1 MEAQRMYDLVEKLS
15 FVRVSGTDEECK
27 AAEILMDEL
36 KAIGANPVLESFDVE
51 DGNVSH
57 CELRVIEPYEK
68 SYPVSGFKRAKNTAE
83 GGQTFDFLYVED
95 ALPVNLVNAKGKFVL
110 INERLNYDK
119 YKKLAEAGVAGV
131 LTYSGLYYDEEDK
144 TDLDEMKVRP
154 QWSEAFGFLTA
165 VNTRAYY
172 AQEMLQKGATKVCV
186 NLQGQLT
193 NRTSHNVIVEI
204 KGTEFDDQPI
214 AFGGHYD
221 SVPFSS
227 GAYDNAAG
235 SAILVELVRYFLANP
250 PKRTLRFVWY
260 GSEEQ
265 GLLGSKYDVQAHPDF
280 VKDCKLMFNVDLA
293 GTLMGSNFVI
303 VTGEE
308 SGRQYIDSTL
318 KQAGFAAKVTK
329 DIYSS
334 DCMPFA
340 NLGVPCINM
349 GRFGT
354 GGQHYGHNRFDVMEF
369 ISASSLK
376 NTGEMCKL
384 IAEKIV
390 NAAVLPID
398 RKLPEDIVDKV
409 KDYLKIK
416 SDKEQ

>member
-1 MEAQRMYDLVEKLS
+1 MDAQRMYDLTEKLS
-15 FVRVSGTDEECK
+15 FVRVSGTEEEHK

-36 KAIGANPVLESFDVE
+36 KKIGAQPALEAFEVE
-51 DGNVSH
+51 DGDVSL
-57 CELRVIEPYEK
+57 CELKVLEPYEK

-83 GGQTFDFLYVED
+83 GGKDFDFLYVED
-95 ALPVNLVNAKGKFVL
+95 ALPVNLVNAKDKFVL

-119 YKKLAEAGVAGV
+119 YEKLVEAGVAGV
-131 LTYSGLYYDEEDK
+131 LSYSGLYYDEEDN

-154 QWSEAFGFLTA
+154 QWSDAFGFLTA

-172 AQEMLQKGATKVCV
+172 AQEMLQKGAAKVRV
-186 NLQGQLT
+186 NLQGELT
-193 NRTSHNVIVEI
+193 KRTSYNVIVEI
-204 KGTEFDDQPI
+204 EGTEFTDQPI

-227 GAYDNAAG
+227 GAYDNASG
-235 SAILVELVRYFLANP
+235 SAILVELVCYFLENP
-250 PKRTLRFVWY
+250 PKRTLRFAWY

-280 VKDCKLMFNVDLA
+280 IKDCKLMFNVDLA

-308 SGRQYIDSTL
+308 GGRQYIDSTL
-318 KQAGFAAKVTK
+318 KQAGFAAKVTQ

-340 NLGVPCINM
+340 NAGVPCINM

-354 GGQHYGHNRFDVMEF
+354 GGQNYGHNRFDVMEF
-369 ISASSLK
+369 ISAGSLK

-384 IAEKIV
+384 IAENIA
-390 NAAVLPID
+390 NAAVLPIE
-398 RKLPEDIVDKV
+398 RKLPENIVQKV

-416 SDKEQ
+416 SDK